1 MFAILD
7 PPPGSK
13 VGGLGTVEAMVKASM
28 VAVRESDHKFSGF
41 LSHLNKSKQ
50 QAAEVKGRNAGLQLS
65 QHSVTRDRSQSH
77 WGLSVF
83 YDMQS
88 PRTSDTMTVINDSSG
103 LTLFKGAGPSS
114 GSRKAAPTFNAL
126 RSKGDTD

>member
-13 VGGLGTVEAMVKASM
+13 VGGFGTVEAMVKASM

-50 QAAEVKGRNAGLQLS
+50 EAVEGQECWAPAQPALS
-65 QHSVTRDRSQSH
+65 DQGQVTKPV
-77 WGLSVF
+77 GVLV
-83 YDMQS
+83 
-88 PRTSDTMTVINDSSG
+88 SSA
-103 LTLFKGAGPSS
+103 TCQVPAHQTP
-114 GSRKAAPTFNAL
+114 
-126 RSKGDTD
+126 